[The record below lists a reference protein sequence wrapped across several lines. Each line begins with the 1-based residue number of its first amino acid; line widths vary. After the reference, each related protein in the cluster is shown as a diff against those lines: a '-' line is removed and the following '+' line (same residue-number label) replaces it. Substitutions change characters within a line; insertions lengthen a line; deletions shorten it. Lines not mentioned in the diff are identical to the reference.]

1 MIWFKS
7 LTRNRGS
14 FLYAALR
21 LIWIVVASGLLS
33 AGTAVAANAVSQ
45 PAAQAAAPTPS
56 SEEINAVIHTL
67 QDPQARDQL
76 IKQLT
81 ILSQAQQALPAQPL
95 AQPAP
100 TPAPTKSQKTTS
112 NTLGHLAKSISEI
125 HLGATQLVMSFLASK
140 KAFEQVILNLEST
153 YQRSVYE
160 TALLKICVVI
170 LLGYGAFFF
179 SCRLIPKVYKRI
191 ARANSQKMGKKVL
204 NLFMLWILNLLPIAL
219 FILVSYFALVFSHL
233 GEKVQWVLLAWI
245 TAFVIVR
252 FLATIYYFLIPFMMH
267 FPNILMLTNEG
278 ARFLKNWLV
287 FLTAVIVYGYFVL
300 QVSLFLGI
308 SLEFYELLSKML
320 GFIVVLVLI
329 VFVLRNPL
337 RVVRIIAARKQRDKP
352 ESIAAE
358 RIVTVDF
365 IFRVIAII
373 YLLLLY
379 MVWIVRADDFFWFV
393 LKGTV
398 FSLALVF
405 LAVRAT
411 QYIHRFLSREFSVNP
426 ALKKRLPGVEQRFKR
441 YRRLLDIV
449 LRILIY
455 VSLILMII
463 KIWNMGQIDVL
474 PDAVK
479 TLMIIKMIVLL
490 GIGLGVLLIWE
501 ISNSLIELALT
512 KSGEDISIESGR
524 SHTLLV
530 VARRTVLIVLST
542 IALLMVLSEL
552 GVNIGPLLA
561 GAGALAL
568 AFGLGAQA
576 VMKDIITGFLML
588 MEHQIA
594 VGDYVTIG
602 DKSGTVEAVS
612 IRTVRLRDSNGV
624 VNIIP
629 YSSIVTVSNFTKD
642 FSYAFL
648 EVGVSYRE
656 NTDDVIVVLRKLAVD
671 LRKDPIFRPLIL
683 EPLEVMGLDRFTD
696 SAVILRAR
704 LKTRPGFQWQVGREF
719 NRRMKQKFDELNI
732 EMPFPHTT
740 IYFGERKDGSAPPAH
755 VQVKLKED

>member
-1 MIWFKS
+1 MILFKLLIRNAFFARKLLFFFTG
-7 LTRNRGS
+7 LTALLCVNVAVGAVA
-14 FLYAALR
+14 LPEPAA
-21 LIWIVVASGLLS
+21 
-33 AGTAVAANAVSQ
+33 TAVTAPQSTL
-45 PAAQAAAPTPS
+45 PASPS
-56 SEEINAVIHTL
+56 PEEINTMIRTL

-81 ILSQAQQALPAQPL
+81 ILSQAQQALPPPPAAPSKPVKNTSLTL
-95 AQPAP
+95 A
-100 TPAPTKSQKTTS
+100 
-112 NTLGHLAKSISEI
+112 HLAKSIREL
-125 HLGATQLVMSFLASK
+125 HLGATQLVMTCVAGK
-140 KAFEQVILNLEST
+140 KAFNQVILDLEST
-153 YQRSVYE
+153 YERNVYE
-160 TALLKICVVI
+160 TALLKISLVVM
-170 LLGYGAFFF
+170 LGYGAFFF
-179 SCRLIPKVYKRI
+179 SNRLVPKIYRRF
-191 ARANSQKMGKKVL
+191 ARGGGKNLGTKLL
-204 NLFMLWILNLLPIAL
+204 NLTLLWILNLLPIAL
-219 FILVSYFALVFSHL
+219 FVLVSYFTLVFSQL

-245 TAFVIVR
+245 TAFAIVR
-252 FLATIYYFLIPFMMH
+252 FLATIYYFLIPFLMQ
-267 FPNILMLTNEG
+267 FPNFLILNEEASG
-278 ARFLKNWLV
+278 FLRNWLV
-287 FLTAVIVYGYFVL
+287 FLTSIIVYGYFVL
-300 QVSLFLGI
+300 QVSLFLGS
-308 SLEFYELLSKML
+308 SLEIYELLSKIL
-320 GFIVVLVLI
+320 GFVIVLGLI

-337 RVVRIIAARKQRDKP
+337 RVVKIIAARKQRDKP
-352 ESIAAE
+352 ENIVAE
-358 RIVTVDF
+358 RVVTIDL
-365 IFRVIAII
+365 IFRVIAVI

-398 FSLALVF
+398 FSLVLVF

-411 QYIHRFLSREFSVNP
+411 QYIHRFLSREFSVSP
-426 ALKKRLPGVEQRFKR
+426 VLKKRLPGVEQRFRR
-441 YRRLLDIV
+441 YRSILDFV

-455 VSLILMII
+455 VSLILTII
-463 KIWNMGQIDVL
+463 KIWNLGQIEFLSDSF
-474 PDAVK
+474 K
-479 TLMIIKMIVLL
+479 TLLIVKIIVLL
-490 GIGLGVLLIWE
+490 GIGLGALLIWE

-512 KSGEDISIESGR
+512 RSGEDISIESGR
-524 SHTLLV
+524 SHTLMI
-530 VARRTVLIVLST
+530 VARRTVLIVLTT
-542 IALLMVLSEL
+542 IALLMVLSEI

-594 VGDYVTIG
+594 VGDYVTMG

-642 FSYAFL
+642 FSYAFM
-648 EVGVSYRE
+648 EIGVSYRE
-656 NTDDVIVVLRKLAVD
+656 NTDDVIVVLRKLAVE
-671 LRKDPIFRPLIL
+671 LRKDPVFRPLIL

-740 IYFGERKDGSAPPAH
+740 LYFGERKDGSAPPAH
-755 VQVKLKED
+755 LQIKGHLD